1 MSCGLWVH
9 ATLQR
14 HVTASHERPYRI
26 LAVSLYTT
34 EADAA
39 DRLTD
44 MLRRGGWPKANRSL
58 VIREA
63 LLRLDEELASKP
75 ADEIV
80 RNFTDRHARRA
91 ASADTVQEARPTCR
105 PDTPRES
112 QTAHAPRAF
121 NKGHRDDP

>member
-34 EADAA
+34 EAEAA
-39 DRLTD
+39 DRLTAI
-44 MLRRGGWPKANRSL
+44 LRRGGWPKANRSL

-63 LLRLDEELASKP
+63 LLRLEEDLAGRP
-75 ADEIV
+75 AEEIF
-80 RNFTDRHARRA
+80 RYFTDRHARRA
-91 ASADTVQEARPTCR
+91 GSVQTVHDERQTAYE
-105 PDTPRES
+105 PDTARASEAADAS
-112 QTAHAPRAF
+112 PRALK
-121 NKGHRDDP
+121 NDRDG